1 MAIAYFA
8 LCALHDLDADAE
20 TGPFRETRLELHRQL
35 DPQLAG
41 SPRGDEGRPPLYVLR

>member
-20 TGPFRETRLELHRQL
+20 TVSFRQTRLELHRRL
-35 DPQLAG
+35 DPQSAE
-41 SPRGDEGRPPLYVLR
+41 PPKGDEEPPPLYLVR